1 MTFYSILIE
10 EPGHAQAIESPEAP
24 AYFTDLNLDQI
35 VDAITASKAEY
46 DLKPFYY
53 SSLTSV
59 SAIQYRHEVFREL
72 ENEVLLNSIKNF
84 AQKMHNIRDYLA
96 RAKKTY
102 YILQKEKW
110 FLDAVSI
117 YCTAI
122 IQLRDDLAE
131 INLISRG
138 FLAFRDYLTNYTK
151 SEHFIHLQAEN
162 GKIKNDLA
170 SIQYCLLIRGNSIR
184 VRKYEDEIDYSVVV
198 DRTFEKFKQGAVKDY
213 QITFPNWLEM
223 NHVEEKILGYVSQL
237 FPETFADLENFCKQY
252 SEFQDTAIGN
262 FDREIQFYIA
272 YMEFIHKLKTA
283 GLKFCYPKI
292 SSNHKDIQS
301 SESFDVALANKLV
314 NDKMPTIC
322 NDFYLNGEERIIV
335 VTGPNQGGKTTFA
348 RAFGQIHHLAS
359 IGVPVPG
366 RKAKL
371 FLFDHI
377 FTHFEKEE
385 TIKNQRG
392 KLEDDLIRIHKILEQ
407 ATAKSIIIMNEI
419 FNSTTIQDAVYLGKE
434 ILEKILRIDALGICV
449 TFIDELSSLNEKT
462 VSMVSTVMPDNPT
475 LRTFRIIRKPADGL
489 SYAISIADKYH
500 LTYASLKERIES

>member
-10 EPGHAQAIESPEAP
+10 KPGQTQAIESPEAP
-24 AYFTDLNLDQI
+24 AYFSDLNLDQI
-35 VDAITASKAEY
+35 VDTITASKAEY
-46 DLKPFYY
+46 NLKPFYY
-53 SSLTSV
+53 SSLTNV
-59 SAIQYRHEVFREL
+59 SAIHYRHEVFREL
-72 ENEVLLNSIKNF
+72 ENEVLLNSIQNF
-84 AQKMHNIRDYLA
+84 AQKMRNIREFLA
-96 RAKKTY
+96 HAKKAY
-102 YILQKEKW
+102 YILQKQKW

-117 YCTAI
+117 YVTAI
-122 IQLRDDLAE
+122 LQLKDELAE
-131 INLISRG
+131 INFISRG
-138 FLAFRDYLTNYTK
+138 FLAFRDYLTDYTK
-151 SEHFIHLQAEN
+151 SEHFTALQEET
-162 GKIKNDLA
+162 GKLKNDLA
-170 SIQYCLLIRGNSIR
+170 AIQYCLLIRGNSIR
-184 VRKYEDEIDYSVVV
+184 VRKYEGEIDYSVVV

-237 FPETFADLENFCKQY
+237 FPETFADLDTFCKKY
-252 SEFQDTAIGN
+252 IEFQDTTIGT

-272 YMEFIHKLKTA
+272 YMEFINKLKSG

-292 SSNHKDIQS
+292 SSTQKDIQS

-314 NDKMPTIC
+314 NNQMPTIC

-385 TIKNQRG
+385 TIVNQRG
-392 KLEDDLIRIHKILEQ
+392 KLEDDLIRMHQILEQ
-407 ATAKSIIIMNEI
+407 ASARSIIIMNEI
-419 FNSTTIQDAVYLGKE
+419 FNSTTIQDAVFLGKE
-434 ILEKILRIDALGICV
+434 ILEKIMQIDALGICV

-489 SYAISIADKYH
+489 SYAISIAEKYH
-500 LTYASLKERIES
+500 LTYQSLKERIVS